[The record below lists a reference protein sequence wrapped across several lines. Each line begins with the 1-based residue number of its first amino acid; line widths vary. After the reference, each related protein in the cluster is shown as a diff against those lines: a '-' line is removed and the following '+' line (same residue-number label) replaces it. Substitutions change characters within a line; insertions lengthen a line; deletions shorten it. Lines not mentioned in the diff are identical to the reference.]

1 MMVRLLLNFDPLAL
15 NLWTYKK
22 HCDVCQNNDGSVT
35 QTIEMVAPTPPRVS
49 FLPSGT
55 ISAML
60 IATR

>member
-22 HCDVCQNNDGSVT
+22 YCGVCQNNGSVT
-35 QTIEMVAPTPPRVS
+35 ATIGMVAPTPPRVS
-49 FLPSGT
+49 FLASGT